1 MDQETFINN
10 FAQIFDD
17 VAPSDI
23 SMDMPFRDIEEWSSM
38 AALGLLAMVE
48 EEYGVRLNNQ
58 DIKTSNTIADLY
70 TIVESKK
77 S

>member
-10 FAQIFDD
+10 FAQIFDE

-70 TIVESKK
+70 HIVESKK